1 MSEQIVPVHFKG
13 VAEAEFQAEIR
24 AALLQLLVDA
34 SQNRGFRLDL
44 LEGITAAVD
53 FPKAVED
60 FETGYS
66 DDRGATRET
75 VAGRMLMAARK
86 EGIRGHVFL
95 PATTALDLVIT
106 ESPTYGSSAYTFLH
120 ECAPV
125 HDLPIRQSAFGEAV
139 LDYPISPPLGD
150 SLSVSWNEY
159 AVCRLS
165 PFAHPGQIGTMRTKL
180 SQDIGNLASVPQTV
194 RGLYQPTGE
203 HSR

>member
-106 ESPTYGSSAYTFLH
+106 ESPTYGSSAYTSCTSVRPYTISQFDNQRSGKQCSTTQFLRH
-120 ECAPV
+120 WVIHC
-125 HDLPIRQSAFGEAV
+125 R
-139 LDYPISPPLGD
+139 
-150 SLSVSWNEY
+150 SVGMSMQY
-159 AVCRLS
+159 A
-165 PFAHPGQIGTMRTKL
+165 
-180 SQDIGNLASVPQTV
+180 D
-194 RGLYQPTGE
+194 
-203 HSR
+203 